1 MAYQALYRVWRPQ
14 TFGDVIGQDAI
25 TTTLRN
31 AVATKQVSHAYL
43 FTGPRG
49 TGKTSCSKILAKAV
63 NCLQPQKGEPCN
75 QCEICQAINANSL
88 NDVIEIDAASNN
100 GVEQIRDIRD
110 KVKYAPTRAAYK
122 VYIIDE
128 VHMLSTGAFNALL
141 KTLEEPPAQVIFILA
156 TTEPQK
162 IPATIISRTQRFD
175 FRRITATTI
184 LERLEFIL
192 KAKQVPYDDQG
203 LKLIAQ
209 AAEGGMRDALS
220 ILDQALSLDNK
231 RLTLDN
237 AIQVTGTVDK
247 KQLEAYFLAIIAANA
262 AQALEDLHQLL
273 ASGRSPHRFI
283 EAIIETCRDLLLI
296 KTDDKLLDDFSRS
309 LISPQIVAVHDQI
322 SQQQLYQMINAASQ
336 TQQDLH
342 NVSRTDIYLEVL
354 TVKLCEIM
362 QSTNSEESTSSL
374 SQTVQDLQSEV
385 EQLKQN
391 IADLQKKIAK
401 APQATVPPKTAPAKP
416 FKSATSHTHVNQQK
430 INQILANAT
439 RKALNQ
445 VREVWPDLMS
455 MLNVTQKAVMKV
467 SKPVAA
473 SSAGVVV
480 AFDYAMWFERV
491 MSNQELLEILKNN
504 LDKLLNNDAD
514 VVIVA
519 AENWPQIRQTFLQNH
534 EIANS
539 SAADVKKTKS
549 TNVAVDKAQKLFG
562 TELVEL
568 KKD

>member
-184 LERLEFIL
+184 LERLEYIL
-192 KAKQVPYDDQG
+192 KDKQVPYDEQG

-220 ILDQALSLDNK
+220 ILDQALSLNNK

-309 LISPQIVAVHDQI
+309 LISPQIVAAHDQI

-362 QSTNSEESTSSL
+362 QSTNPEKSAASL
-374 SQTVQDLQSEV
+374 SQTLHDLQSEV
-385 EQLKQN
+385 KQLKQN
-391 IADLQKKIAK
+391 MADLQKKIAK
-401 APQATVPPKTAPAKP
+401 APQATASPKIAPAKP
-416 FKSATSHTHVNQQK
+416 FKSATSHAHVDQQK

-504 LDKLLNNDAD
+504 LDKLLHNDAD

-534 EIANS
+534 EITNS

>member
-184 LERLEFIL
+184 LERLEYIL
-192 KAKQVPYDDQG
+192 KAKQVPYDEQG
-203 LKLIAQ
+203 LKLISQ

-309 LISPQIVAVHDQI
+309 LISPQIVAAHDQI
-322 SQQQLYQMINAASQ
+322 SQQQLYQMINVASQ

-362 QSTNSEESTSSL
+362 QSNSSEKSAASL
-374 SQTVQDLQSEV
+374 SQTLHDLQSEV
-385 EQLKQN
+385 KQLKQN
-391 IADLQKKIAK
+391 MADLQKKIAK
-401 APQATVPPKTAPAKP
+401 APQATASPKMAPAKP
-416 FKSATSHTHVNQQK
+416 FKSATSHAHVDQQK

-514 VVIVA
+514 VVIVS
-519 AENWPQIRQTFLQNH
+519 AENWPQIRQSFLQNH
-534 EIANS
+534 EITNS

>member
-14 TFGDVIGQDAI
+14 TFGDVIGQNAI

-184 LERLEFIL
+184 LERLEYIL
-192 KAKQVPYDDQG
+192 KAKQVPYDEQG

-220 ILDQALSLDNK
+220 ILDQPLSLYNK
-231 RLTLDN
+231 RLNLDN

-309 LISPQIVAVHDQI
+309 LISPQIVAAHDQI

-374 SQTVQDLQSEV
+374 SKTLHDLQSEV

-391 IADLQKKIAK
+391 MADLQKKIAK
-401 APQATVPPKTAPAKP
+401 APQVTASPKIAPAKP
-416 FKSATSHTHVNQQK
+416 FKSATSHAHVDQQK

-539 SAADVKKTKS
+539 SAADVKKSNS

>member
-25 TTTLRN
+25 TTTLCN

-184 LERLEFIL
+184 LERLEYIL
-192 KAKQVPYDDQG
+192 KAKQVPYDEQG

-309 LISPQIVAVHDQI
+309 LISPQIVAAHDQI

-362 QSTNSEESTSSL
+362 QSTNPEKSAASL
-374 SQTVQDLQSEV
+374 SQTLHDLQSEV
-385 EQLKQN
+385 KQLKQN
-391 IADLQKKIAK
+391 MADLQKKIAK
-401 APQATVPPKTAPAKP
+401 APQATVSPKTAPAKS
-416 FKSATSHTHVNQQK
+416 FKSATIHTHVDQQK

-504 LDKLLNNDAD
+504 LDKLLHNDAD

-534 EIANS
+534 EITNS
-539 SAADVKKTKS
+539 SAVNVKKTKS

>member
-14 TFGDVIGQDAI
+14 TFGDVIGQNAI

-184 LERLEFIL
+184 LERLEYIL
-192 KAKQVPYDDQG
+192 KAKQVPYDEQG

-309 LISPQIVAVHDQI
+309 LISPQIVAAHDQI

-342 NVSRTDIYLEVL
+342 NVSRNDIYLEVL

-374 SQTVQDLQSEV
+374 SQTLQDLQSEV

-401 APQATVPPKTAPAKP
+401 APQATASPKTAPAKP
-416 FKSATSHTHVNQQK
+416 FKSATGHTHVDQQK

-504 LDKLLNNDAD
+504 LDKLLHNDAD

-534 EIANS
+534 EITNS

>member
-192 KAKQVPYDDQG
+192 KAKQVPYDEQG

-374 SQTVQDLQSEV
+374 SQTVQDLQSEI

-401 APQATVPPKTAPAKP
+401 APQATVSPKTAPAKP
-416 FKSATSHTHVNQQK
+416 FKSATTHTHVDQQK
-430 INQILANAT
+430 INQILAHAT

>member
-175 FRRITATTI
+175 FRRITASTI

-192 KAKQVPYDDQG
+192 KAKQVPYDEQG

-374 SQTVQDLQSEV
+374 SQTLQDLQSEV

-391 IADLQKKIAK
+391 MADLQKKIAK
-401 APQATVPPKTAPAKP
+401 APQATASPKIAPAKP
-416 FKSATSHTHVNQQK
+416 FKSATGHTHVDQQK

-504 LDKLLNNDAD
+504 LDKLLHNDAD

-534 EIANS
+534 EITNS

>member
-63 NCLQPQKGEPCN
+63 NCLQPQTGEPCN

-175 FRRITATTI
+175 FRRITASTI

-192 KAKQVPYDDQG
+192 KAKQVPYDEQG

-362 QSTNSEESTSSL
+362 QSTNSEESAASL
-374 SQTVQDLQSEV
+374 SKTLHDLQSEV
-385 EQLKQN
+385 KQLKQN
-391 IADLQKKIAK
+391 MADLQKKIAK
-401 APQATVPPKTAPAKP
+401 APQANVSPKTAPAKS
-416 FKSATSHTHVNQQK
+416 FKSATTHTHVDQQK
-430 INQILANAT
+430 INQILAHAT

-504 LDKLLNNDAD
+504 LDKLLHNDAD

-534 EIANS
+534 EITNS
-539 SAADVKKTKS
+539 SAVNVKKTKS

>member
-175 FRRITATTI
+175 FRRITASTI
-184 LERLEFIL
+184 LERLEYIL
-192 KAKQVPYDDQG
+192 KAKQVPYDEQG

-374 SQTVQDLQSEV
+374 SQTLQDLQSEV

-391 IADLQKKIAK
+391 MADLQKKIAK
-401 APQATVPPKTAPAKP
+401 APQATASPKIAPAKP
-416 FKSATSHTHVNQQK
+416 FKSATGHTHVDQQK

-504 LDKLLNNDAD
+504 LDKLLHNDAD

-534 EIANS
+534 EITNS

>member
-14 TFGDVIGQDAI
+14 TFGDVIGQNAI

-175 FRRITATTI
+175 FRRITATII
-184 LERLEFIL
+184 LERLEYIL
-192 KAKQVPYDDQG
+192 KAKQVPYDEQG

-374 SQTVQDLQSEV
+374 SQTLHDLQSEV

-401 APQATVPPKTAPAKP
+401 APQATASPKIAPAKP
-416 FKSATSHTHVNQQK
+416 FKSATSHAHVDQQK

>member
-175 FRRITATTI
+175 FRRITASTI
-184 LERLEFIL
+184 LERLEYIL
-192 KAKQVPYDDQG
+192 KAKQVPYDEQG

-309 LISPQIVAVHDQI
+309 LISPQIVAAHDQI

-374 SQTVQDLQSEV
+374 SQTLQDLQSEV

-391 IADLQKKIAK
+391 MADLQKKIAK
-401 APQATVPPKTAPAKP
+401 APQATVSPKTAPAKP
-416 FKSATSHTHVNQQK
+416 FKSATTHTHVDQQK
-430 INQILANAT
+430 INQILAHAT

-504 LDKLLNNDAD
+504 LDKLLHNDAD

-534 EIANS
+534 EITNS

>member
-184 LERLEFIL
+184 LERLEYIL
-192 KAKQVPYDDQG
+192 KAKQVPYDEQG

-362 QSTNSEESTSSL
+362 QSTNSEESTASL
-374 SQTVQDLQSEV
+374 SQTLQDLQSEV

-401 APQATVPPKTAPAKP
+401 APQATASPKIAPAKP
-416 FKSATSHTHVNQQK
+416 FKSATGHTHVDQQK

-504 LDKLLNNDAD
+504 LDKLLHNDAD

-534 EIANS
+534 EITNS

>member
-14 TFGDVIGQDAI
+14 TFGDVIGQNAI

-175 FRRITATTI
+175 FRRITATII
-184 LERLEFIL
+184 LERLEYIL
-192 KAKQVPYDDQG
+192 KAKQVPYDEQG

-283 EAIIETCRDLLLI
+283 EAIIKTCRDLLLI

-309 LISPQIVAVHDQI
+309 LISPQIVAAHDQI

-374 SQTVQDLQSEV
+374 SQTLQDLQSEV

-401 APQATVPPKTAPAKP
+401 APQVTASPKTAPAKP
-416 FKSATSHTHVNQQK
+416 FKSATSHAHVDQQK

-504 LDKLLNNDAD
+504 LDKLLHNDAD

-539 SAADVKKTKS
+539 SAADVKKSSS

>member
-175 FRRITATTI
+175 FRRITASTI

-192 KAKQVPYDDQG
+192 KAKQVPYDEQG

-374 SQTVQDLQSEV
+374 SQTLQDLQSEV

-391 IADLQKKIAK
+391 IADLQKKIVK
-401 APQATVPPKTAPAKP
+401 APQTTASPKTAPAKS
-416 FKSATSHTHVNQQK
+416 FKSATTHTHVDQQK
-430 INQILANAT
+430 INQILAHAT

-504 LDKLLNNDAD
+504 LDKLLHNDAD

-534 EIANS
+534 EITNS
-539 SAADVKKTKS
+539 STVNVKKTKS

>member
-14 TFGDVIGQDAI
+14 TFGDVIGQNAI

-175 FRRITATTI
+175 FRRITATII
-184 LERLEFIL
+184 LERLEYIL
-192 KAKQVPYDDQG
+192 KAKQVPYDEQG

-309 LISPQIVAVHDQI
+309 LISPQIVAAHDQI

-374 SQTVQDLQSEV
+374 SQNLQDLQSEV

-401 APQATVPPKTAPAKP
+401 APQATASPKTAPAKP
-416 FKSATSHTHVNQQK
+416 FKSATGHTHVDQQK

-504 LDKLLNNDAD
+504 LDKLLHNDAD

-534 EIANS
+534 EITNS
-539 SAADVKKTKS
+539 SAVNVKKTKS

>member
-175 FRRITATTI
+175 FRRITASTI

-192 KAKQVPYDDQG
+192 KAKQVPYDEQG

-385 EQLKQN
+385 KQLKQN

-401 APQATVPPKTAPAKP
+401 APQATVSPKTAPAKP
-416 FKSATSHTHVNQQK
+416 FKSATTHTHVDQQK

>member
-1 MAYQALYRVWRPQ
+1 MTYQALYRVWRPQ

-31 AVATKQVSHAYL
+31 AVSTKQVSHAYL

-63 NCLQPQKGEPCN
+63 NCLHPKKGEPCN

-141 KTLEEPPAQVIFILA
+141 KTLEEPPAQVIFVLA

-184 LERLEFIL
+184 LERLELIL
-192 KAKQVPYDDQG
+192 NAKQVSYDEQG

-209 AAEGGMRDALS
+209 TAEGGMRDALS

-231 RLTLDN
+231 HLTLDN

-283 EAIIETCRDLLLI
+283 ETIIETCRDLLLI
-296 KTDDKLLDDFSRS
+296 KTDEKLLDDFNRS
-309 LISPQIVAVHDQI
+309 LISPQIVAAHDQI
-322 SQQQLYQMINAASQ
+322 SQQQLYQMINTASQ

-362 QSTNSEESTSSL
+362 QSTNSVQSTSSL
-374 SQTVQDLQSEV
+374 TQNLHDLQNEV

-391 IADLQKKIAK
+391 MVDLQKKIVK
-401 APQATVPPKTAPAKP
+401 APQATASPKNVPAKP
-416 FKSATSHTHVNQQK
+416 FKSAINHIHIDQQK

-445 VREVWPDLMS
+445 VIEVWPDLMS

-504 LDKLLNNDAD
+504 LDKLLHNEAD

-539 SAADVKKTKS
+539 SSADFKENKS

-562 TELVEL
+562 TELIEI

>member
-175 FRRITATTI
+175 FRRITASTI

-192 KAKQVPYDDQG
+192 KAKQVPYDEQG

-309 LISPQIVAVHDQI
+309 LISPQIVAAHDQI

-362 QSTNSEESTSSL
+362 QSTNSEESTASL
-374 SQTVQDLQSEV
+374 SQTLQDLQSEV

-401 APQATVPPKTAPAKP
+401 APQATASPKIAPAKP
-416 FKSATSHTHVNQQK
+416 FKSATGHTHVDQQK

-504 LDKLLNNDAD
+504 LDKLLHNDAD

-534 EIANS
+534 EITNS
-539 SAADVKKTKS
+539 SAVNVKKTKS

>member
-25 TTTLRN
+25 TTTLCN

-175 FRRITATTI
+175 FRRITASTI

-192 KAKQVPYDDQG
+192 KAKQVPYDEQG

-309 LISPQIVAVHDQI
+309 LISPQIVAAHDQI

-362 QSTNSEESTSSL
+362 QSNSSEKSAASL
-374 SQTVQDLQSEV
+374 SQTLHDLQSEV
-385 EQLKQN
+385 KQLKQN
-391 IADLQKKIAK
+391 MADLQKKIAK
-401 APQATVPPKTAPAKP
+401 APQATVSPKTAPAKP
-416 FKSATSHTHVNQQK
+416 FKSATSHAHVDQQK

-514 VVIVA
+514 VVIVS

-539 SAADVKKTKS
+539 SAADVKKSNS

>member
-63 NCLQPQKGEPCN
+63 NCLQPQTGEPCN

-175 FRRITATTI
+175 FRRITASTI

-192 KAKQVPYDDQG
+192 KAKQVPYDEQG

-309 LISPQIVAVHDQI
+309 LISPQIVAAHDQI

-362 QSTNSEESTSSL
+362 QSTNPEKSAASL
-374 SQTVQDLQSEV
+374 SQTLHDLQSEV
-385 EQLKQN
+385 KQLKQN

-401 APQATVPPKTAPAKP
+401 APQATVSPKIAPAKP
-416 FKSATSHTHVNQQK
+416 FKSATTHTHVDQQK
-430 INQILANAT
+430 INQILAHAT

-504 LDKLLNNDAD
+504 LDKLLHNDAD

-534 EIANS
+534 EITNS
-539 SAADVKKTKS
+539 SAADVKKSSS

>member
-416 FKSATSHTHVNQQK
+416 FKSATSHTHVNQKK

>member
-75 QCEICQAINANSL
+75 QCEICQAINDNSL

-175 FRRITATTI
+175 FRRITASTI

-192 KAKQVPYDDQG
+192 KAKQVPYDEQG

-362 QSTNSEESTSSL
+362 QSTNSEESTASL
-374 SQTVQDLQSEV
+374 SKTLHDLQSEV

-401 APQATVPPKTAPAKP
+401 APQATVSPKTAPAKS
-416 FKSATSHTHVNQQK
+416 FKSATTHTHVDQQK
-430 INQILANAT
+430 INQILAHAT

-504 LDKLLNNDAD
+504 LDKLLHNDAD

-534 EIANS
+534 EITNS
-539 SAADVKKTKS
+539 SAVNVKKSKS

>member
-175 FRRITATTI
+175 FRRITASTI

-192 KAKQVPYDDQG
+192 KAKQVTYDEQG

-309 LISPQIVAVHDQI
+309 LIAPQIVAVHDQI

-374 SQTVQDLQSEV
+374 SQTIQDLQSEV
-385 EQLKQN
+385 EQLKQS

-401 APQATVPPKTAPAKP
+401 APQATVSPKTAPAKS
-416 FKSATSHTHVNQQK
+416 FKSATTHTHVDQQK

>member
-362 QSTNSEESTSSL
+362 QSTNSEEFTSSL

-401 APQATVPPKTAPAKP
+401 APQATVSPKTAPAKS
-416 FKSATSHTHVNQQK
+416 FKSATTHTHVDQQK

-504 LDKLLNNDAD
+504 LDKLLHNDAD

-534 EIANS
+534 EITNS
-539 SAADVKKTKS
+539 SAVNVKKTNS

>member
-14 TFGDVIGQDAI
+14 TFGDVIGQNAI

-175 FRRITATTI
+175 FRRITASTI

-192 KAKQVPYDDQG
+192 KAKQVPYDEQG

-309 LISPQIVAVHDQI
+309 LISPQIVAAHDQI

-374 SQTVQDLQSEV
+374 SQTLQDLQSEV

-401 APQATVPPKTAPAKP
+401 APQVTASPKTAPAKP
-416 FKSATSHTHVNQQK
+416 FKSATSHAHVDQQK

-504 LDKLLNNDAD
+504 LDKLLHNDAD

>member
-25 TTTLRN
+25 TTTLCN

-184 LERLEFIL
+184 LERLEYIL
-192 KAKQVPYDDQG
+192 KDKQVPYDEQG

-309 LISPQIVAVHDQI
+309 LISPQIVAAHDQI

-374 SQTVQDLQSEV
+374 SQTLQDLQSEV

-391 IADLQKKIAK
+391 MADLQKKIAK
-401 APQATVPPKTAPAKP
+401 APQATVSPKTAPAKP
-416 FKSATSHTHVNQQK
+416 FKSATSHAHVDQQK

-534 EIANS
+534 EITNS
-539 SAADVKKTKS
+539 SAVNVKKTKS

>member
-273 ASGRSPHRFI
+273 VSGRSPHRFI

-401 APQATVPPKTAPAKP
+401 APQATVSPKTAPAKP

>member
-63 NCLQPQKGEPCN
+63 NCLQPQTGEPCN

-175 FRRITATTI
+175 FRRITASTI

-192 KAKQVPYDDQG
+192 KAKQVPYDEQG

-309 LISPQIVAVHDQI
+309 LISPQIVAAHDQI

-362 QSTNSEESTSSL
+362 QSTNPEKSAASL
-374 SQTVQDLQSEV
+374 SQTLHDLQSEV

-401 APQATVPPKTAPAKP
+401 APQATASPKIAPAKP
-416 FKSATSHTHVNQQK
+416 FKSATGHTHVDQQK
-430 INQILANAT
+430 INQILAHAT

-504 LDKLLNNDAD
+504 LDKLLHNDAD

-534 EIANS
+534 EITNS
-539 SAADVKKTKS
+539 SAADVKKSSS

>member
-75 QCEICQAINANSL
+75 QCEICQAINDNSL

-175 FRRITATTI
+175 FRRITASTI

-192 KAKQVPYDDQG
+192 KAKQVPYDEQG

-247 KQLEAYFLAIIAANA
+247 KQLEAYLLAIIAANA

-374 SQTVQDLQSEV
+374 SKTLHDLQSEV

-401 APQATVPPKTAPAKP
+401 APQATVSPKTAPAKP
-416 FKSATSHTHVNQQK
+416 FKSATTHTHVDQQK
-430 INQILANAT
+430 INQILAHAT

-504 LDKLLNNDAD
+504 LDKLLHNDAD

-534 EIANS
+534 EITNS
-539 SAADVKKTKS
+539 SAVNVKKSKS

>member
-184 LERLEFIL
+184 LERLEYIL
-192 KAKQVPYDDQG
+192 KDKQVPYDEQG

-362 QSTNSEESTSSL
+362 QSTNSEEFTSSL

-401 APQATVPPKTAPAKP
+401 APQATASPKIAPAKP
-416 FKSATSHTHVNQQK
+416 FKSATGHTHVDQQK

-504 LDKLLNNDAD
+504 LDKLLHNDAD

-534 EIANS
+534 EITNS

>member
-25 TTTLRN
+25 TTTLCN

-184 LERLEFIL
+184 LERLKFIL
-192 KAKQVPYDDQG
+192 KAKQVPYDEQG

-309 LISPQIVAVHDQI
+309 LISPQIVAAHDQI

-401 APQATVPPKTAPAKP
+401 APQATSSPKIAPAKS
-416 FKSATSHTHVNQQK
+416 FKSATGHTHVDQQK

-504 LDKLLNNDAD
+504 LDKLLHNDAD

-534 EIANS
+534 EITNS
-539 SAADVKKTKS
+539 SAVNVKKTKS

>member
-175 FRRITATTI
+175 FRRITASTI

-192 KAKQVPYDDQG
+192 KAKQVPYDEQG

-374 SQTVQDLQSEV
+374 SQTLQDLQSEV
-385 EQLKQN
+385 KQLKQN

-401 APQATVPPKTAPAKP
+401 APQATVSPKTAPAKS
-416 FKSATSHTHVNQQK
+416 FKSATTHTHVDQQK
-430 INQILANAT
+430 INQILAHAT

>member
-175 FRRITATTI
+175 FRRITASTI

-192 KAKQVPYDDQG
+192 KAKQVPYDEQG

-362 QSTNSEESTSSL
+362 QSTNYEESTSSL

-401 APQATVPPKTAPAKP
+401 APQVTASPKTAPAKS
-416 FKSATSHTHVNQQK
+416 FKSATTHTHVDQQK

-519 AENWPQIRQTFLQNH
+519 AENWPQIRRTFLQNH

>member
-14 TFGDVIGQDAI
+14 TFGDVIGQNAI

-175 FRRITATTI
+175 FRRITATII
-184 LERLEFIL
+184 LERLEYIL
-192 KAKQVPYDDQG
+192 KAKQVPYDEQG

-309 LISPQIVAVHDQI
+309 LISPQIVAAHDQI

-374 SQTVQDLQSEV
+374 SQTLQDLQSEV

-401 APQATVPPKTAPAKP
+401 APQVTASPKTAPAKP
-416 FKSATSHTHVNQQK
+416 FKSATSHAHVDQQK

-504 LDKLLNNDAD
+504 LDKLLHNDAD

-539 SAADVKKTKS
+539 SAADVKKSSS

>member
-14 TFGDVIGQDAI
+14 TFGDVIGQNAI

-175 FRRITATTI
+175 FRRITASTI
-184 LERLEFIL
+184 LERLEYIL
-192 KAKQVPYDDQG
+192 KAKQVPYDEQG

-374 SQTVQDLQSEV
+374 SQTLQDLQSEV

-401 APQATVPPKTAPAKP
+401 APQATASPKIAPAKP
-416 FKSATSHTHVNQQK
+416 FKSATSHAHVDQQK

-504 LDKLLNNDAD
+504 LDKLLHNDAD

-539 SAADVKKTKS
+539 SAADVKKNSS

>member
-175 FRRITATTI
+175 FRRITASTI

-192 KAKQVPYDDQG
+192 KAKQVPYDEQG

-309 LISPQIVAVHDQI
+309 LISPQIVAAHDQI

-374 SQTVQDLQSEV
+374 SQTLQDLQSEV

-401 APQATVPPKTAPAKP
+401 APQATASPKIAPAKP
-416 FKSATSHTHVNQQK
+416 FKSATGHTHVDQQK

-504 LDKLLNNDAD
+504 LDKLLHNDAD

-534 EIANS
+534 EITNS